1 MIDTDPVKG
10 ASTPD
15 RIIEATLRLMT
26 ERGLGGVTMKAIA
39 ETAGVARQTL
49 YNHFGD
55 VESIVA
61 QAIEAHRIES
71 LAALRGVLATIEYP
85 LARLEHLVRHSAA
98 GAVHHHPFVGIQH
111 SLSASVQATLLR
123 HDSEVLSIIEDAL
136 KAGIAGGDL
145 RADVDVKRDA
155 HLMKRMLDAVAEL
168 VSTNPEEVQDA
179 VAAATRTLLASVTA
193 RGAGTS

>member
-1 MIDTDPVKG
+1 MIETVPIERT
-10 ASTPD
+10 STPD
-15 RIIEATLRLMT
+15 RIIEATLRLMA
-26 ERGLGGVTMKAIA
+26 ERGLGNVTMKAIA

-71 LAALRGVLATIEYP
+71 LAALRSVLATIEYP
-85 LARLEHLVRHSAA
+85 IARLEHLVRHSAA
-98 GAVHHHPFVGIQH
+98 GAVHHPPVVGMQH
-111 SLSASVQATLLR
+111 GLSASVQATLLR

-136 KAGIAGGDL
+136 QAGVAGGDL

-155 HLMKRMLDAVAEL
+155 RLIKRMLDAVAEL
-168 VSTNPEEVQDA
+168 VSTYPAEVQEA

-193 RGAGTS
+193 RGANPS